1 VSSAGVLC
9 AHAQALGPAAIGGK
23 RYVYERRRPELGTL
37 HRLVRENLQTLYAAI
52 EQGFAA
58 PLPAFVRREFEDY
71 IDCGLLC
78 RGFAVLACEACPER
92 RLVAF
97 ACKGRAFCP
106 SCLGRRMAQGAAN
119 LVDHVLPRAPLRQFV
134 LTVPFELRARLAYDG
149 ALLGAVGRI
158 FVDSVLG
165 FYRERLRAL
174 QSVVGHGGAVTVV
187 QRTSA
192 DLRLNPHYHAIVL
205 DGVFAPGEPGE
216 GGRAQVFHALPS
228 LTTDEVADL
237 LKLIRVRVLRH
248 LERRGVIE
256 AGDELLVLDDELATR
271 EPALA
276 LLASAAVGGLLPA
289 GPELRQRPALA
300 LRGRPGVEIT
310 APLCVA
316 ELGFSLHAKTTA
328 SADDTRGRE
337 ALVKYVLRP
346 PIAQERLER
355 LGDELVRIH
364 LRRPFRDGTVAIDLD
379 PLSVLCRLAAAVPP
393 PYFHTVRYAGV
404 LSAASKLRALVVP
417 PPPEPPVA
425 TADAPAS
432 ASGAP
437 THVPLEPRKS
447 KPATHR
453 SGYRPWAELL
463 KRSFAIDVQTCSRC
477 GGRAK
482 LIALVTKPASIE
494 RFLRHLGEPTEV
506 PALSPA
512 RGPPF
517 WKSRT
522 LRHKTA
528 ATSPAQTE
536 LFDA

>member
-1 VSSAGVLC
+1 VSGAGAIE
-9 AHAQALGPAAIGGK
+9 AHVAAAGPVASGGK

-58 PLPAFVRREFEDY
+58 PLPAFVRRELEDY
-71 IDCGLLC
+71 VACGIMC

-106 SCLGRRMAQGAAN
+106 SCLGRRMVQGAAN
-119 LVDHVLPRAPLRQFV
+119 LVDHVLPREPLRQFV

-165 FYRERLRAL
+165 FYRQRLRAL
-174 QSVVGHGGAVTVV
+174 SGVVGQGGAVTVV

-216 GGRAQVFHALPS
+216 HGRAPVFHALPS
-228 LTTDEVADL
+228 LTNDEVADL
-237 LKLIRVRVLRH
+237 LRVIRVRVLRY
-248 LERRGVIE
+248 LVRRGVID
-256 AGDELLVLDDELATR
+256 AGDELLVLDHDLATR

-276 LLASAAVGGLLPA
+276 LLAAAAVGGLPPA

-328 SADDTRGRE
+328 SADDLRGRE
-337 ALVKYVLRP
+337 ALAKYVLRP

-355 LGDELVRIH
+355 LGDDLVRIH

-379 PLSVLCRLAAAVPP
+379 PLSLLCRLVATVPP
-393 PYFHTVRYAGV
+393 PFFHTVRYAGV

-417 PPPEPPVA
+417 PPPDAPVA
-425 TADAPAS
+425 TAADGHASGIAHEPLPPRKPKPAS
-432 ASGAP
+432 
-437 THVPLEPRKS
+437 
-447 KPATHR
+447 HR
-453 SGYRPWAELL
+453 STYRPWAELL
-463 KRSFAIDVQTCSRC
+463 KRSFSIDVLTCTRC

-482 LIALVTKPASIE
+482 LIALVTKPASIQ

-506 PALSPA
+506 PAMSPA

-522 LRHKTA
+522 LRRKA
-528 ATSPAQTE
+528 APTCPAQTE